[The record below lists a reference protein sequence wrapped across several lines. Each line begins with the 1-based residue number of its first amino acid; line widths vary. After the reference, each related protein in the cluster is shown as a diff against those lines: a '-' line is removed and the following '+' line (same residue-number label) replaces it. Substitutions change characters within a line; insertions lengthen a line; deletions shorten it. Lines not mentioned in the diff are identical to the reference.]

1 MDGASDEHNQLH
13 DFPAPRL
20 DGING
25 AHIDRDGVS
34 FHDRTFS
41 DRSRK
46 SSIDGTERE
55 ERSRRRFPRVSLPVE
70 LMRNS
75 YDVVVIGSGYGG
87 GVAASRMARGGQ
99 SVCVLERGKERW
111 PGEFPEKLDDAMKEI
126 HISGDFAPG
135 DRRSLPGTMIDAGNP
150 NGLYH
155 FVVGEG
161 QNVYMGNGLGGTS
174 LLNANVFLEAHRKVL
189 DMGIWPGELK
199 GQDTWKKYYD
209 RAKGVLEPAQY
220 PVTFPSLHKA
230 DLLKKQ
236 SELMSWG
243 DDFYRVPQTT
253 RFEDG
258 PNSTGVYMQASQL
271 TGMDATGINDGSK
284 STTLVNYLSDAWNW
298 GAEIFCECEVRYVA
312 KAPDREGYIIY
323 FAWHSC
329 GRGRFPIFHED
340 LMWVHAKELVFF
352 GAGSIGTT
360 EILLRSK
367 QMGLDLS
374 DDLGTEMSGN
384 GDMLGFGYNTDFEAN
399 CMARP
404 GPTSD
409 RPVGPCITSVLDRR
423 DQKNPLDGYVVED
436 CAVPHALAPLMF
448 SMLERLPDMIRPK
461 YDIVEKTEKRV
472 TRDIAKYFGPYAPE
486 GSVQKTAVYLIMSH
500 DSDQG
505 RMVLKNDKPMLT
517 YSGVG
522 RSKSVSRI
530 HDVLEKMTAAVGGNF
545 IANPVW
551 STLGRQEITVHPIG
565 GARISKDNTGN
576 NGSVNHMGELLKGH
590 GNETHEGLVVC
601 DGTVLPAAVGVN
613 PFATITAFA
622 ERSVEL
628 VAQKHNIDIDYDTK
642 NGQLD
647 MFNTPS
653 FPFPQDDT
661 GRERLAIRIE
671 ESVKNQTAGIEFTE
685 IMIGHVYTGPDVKD
699 FEVAAKLARGR
710 CEAARFFLSVK
721 SWSTEELVNSHLHP
735 ANMTG
740 TFTCNSLGGVF
751 MVNRGHFQM
760 FNHDSRQP
768 DTANLTYDFDMT
780 SPGGRIL
787 HFNGYKVINT
797 ASFLNPLELSRQT
810 TTLYVTITE
819 PEGTV
824 VGRGILHI
832 EPDDFACQ
840 LRTLVASGPS
850 FWSKASSTASF
861 LAFFA
866 RHLSTPFLAALGRL
880 QWPGTRL
887 NYASREVTPSS
898 TVPLTASDG
907 VTTKMV
913 MWNPISSDGKE
924 VSGPAPIILMIPGA
938 AVDHKIFALPT
949 IEYNAVEYFREAG
962 YRIYCVTHRV
972 GRAAV
977 AREGYTPY
985 DARRDV
991 YAALAHIR
999 KMASTTS
1006 PNESPKV
1013 YVIAHCAGS
1022 LALSCG
1028 LLDGTIPSK
1037 WIQGITASMVF
1048 MNPKFGKVDSLLSG
1062 FPTSLYEHLVSP
1074 YWDCTSSRNDTY
1086 FQSLLNQALRLYPQG
1101 EARESCRSVVCHRSE
1116 LVFGRLWTHSNLNDA
1131 THSQLERFLGGT
1143 SMRSLQWLMKTGQ
1156 LENVAANG
1164 PAYTS
1169 LVTPENIDRLKG
1181 IPILFLSG
1189 TGNMVFTAENTDISY
1204 TTLCNAHGREWYERE
1219 VFTGRGHLDAWMG
1232 STAYEDVYPRVKRH
1246 VDRVVREV
1254 RMPPAKLEKK
1264 RVV

>member
-1 MDGASDEHNQLH
+1 MDGIADAHNGIH
-13 DFPAPRL
+13 EFPEARL
-20 DGING
+20 DGLNG
-25 AHIDRDGVS
+25 APIGRNGTS
-34 FHDRTFS
+34 FHEHVHSNR
-41 DRSRK
+41 RRM
-46 SSIDGTERE
+46 SSADGTEE
-55 ERSRRRFPRVSLPVE
+55 TARSQRRFPRISLPVE
-70 LMRNS
+70 LMRSS
-75 YDVVVIGSGYGG
+75 YDVVAIGSGYGG

-111 PGEFPEKLDDAMKEI
+111 PGEFPEKLDHAMGEL
-126 HISGDFAPG
+126 HISGQFAPG
-135 DRRSLPGTMIDAGNP
+135 DRRGVPGTMIDAGNP

-189 DMGIWPGELK
+189 DMGVWPGELK
-199 GQDTWKKYYD
+199 GQDAWRTYYE
-209 RAKGVLEPAQY
+209 RARGVLEPAQY
-220 PVTFPSLHKA
+220 PVTFPSLLKA

-258 PNSTGVYMQASQL
+258 PNSTGVYMQASKL

-298 GAEIFCECEVRYVA
+298 GAEIFCECEVRYVC
-312 KAPDREGYIIY
+312 KAPDREGYIVY
-323 FAWHSC
+323 FAWHSG
-329 GRGRFPIFHED
+329 GREHFPVFHED
-340 LMWVHAKELVFF
+340 IMWVHAKKLVFF

-374 DDLGTEMSGN
+374 DDVGTEMSGN
-384 GDMLGFGYNTDFEAN
+384 GDMLGFGYNSDCQAN
-399 CMARP
+399 CLARP
-404 GPTSD
+404 EPTPD

-423 DQKNPLDGYVVED
+423 DQKNPLDGFVVED
-436 CAVPHALAPLMF
+436 CAVPYALAPLMF
-448 SMLERLPDMIRPK
+448 SMLEHLPDMIRPR
-461 YDIVEKTEKRV
+461 YDPIEKITKFA
-472 TRDIAKYFGPYAPE
+472 TRMMAKFLGPYSPK

-505 RMVLKNDKPMLT
+505 RMALKNDKPMLT

-530 HDVLEKMTAAVGGNF
+530 HDILEKMTAAVGGNF

-576 NGSVNHMGELLKGH
+576 NGVVNHMGEILKGN
-590 GNETHEGLVVC
+590 GSDTHEGLVVC
-601 DGTVLPAAVGVN
+601 DGSVLPAAVGVN

-628 VAQKHNIDIDYDTK
+628 VAQKQNIAIDYDTE

-647 MFNTPS
+647 MFGTPAY
-653 FPFPQDDT
+653 PFPQDDI
-661 GRERLAIRIE
+661 GMERLATRIE
-671 ESVKNQTAGIEFTE
+671 ESAEYQTAGIGFSE
-685 IMIGHVYTGPDVKD
+685 IMTGFLYTGPDVKD
-699 FEVAAKLARGR
+699 FEVAAKLARGS
-710 CEAARFFLSVK
+710 CETARFFLSVR
-721 SWSTEELVNSHLHP
+721 SWSTEELVNSNQHS
-735 ANMTG
+735 ANLTG
-740 TFTCNSLGGVF
+740 TFTCNSLGGIF
-751 MVNRGHFQM
+751 MVHRGVFQL

-768 DTANLTYDFDMT
+768 DTANLTYNFEMI
-780 SPGGRIL
+780 SPRGRKL
-787 HFNGYKVINT
+787 HFNGYKTVNT
-797 ASFLNPLELSRQT
+797 ASFLNPLELARQT
-810 TTLYVTITE
+810 TTLYVTVTE
-819 PEGTV
+819 NDGRV
-824 VGRGILHI
+824 AGRGMLYIQ
-832 EPDDFACQ
+832 PTDFAHE
-840 LRTLVASGPS
+840 LRTLEASGPS
-850 FWSKASSTASF
+850 FWTKATSTASF
-861 LAFFA
+861 LTFFA
-866 RHLSTPFLAALGRL
+866 QHLSTPFFSALGRL
-880 QWPGTRL
+880 QWPTSL
-887 NYASREVTPSS
+887 NYASREVTPSATTS
-898 TVPLTASDG
+898 LTASDG
-907 VTTKMV
+907 ITTKMV
-913 MWNPISSDGKE
+913 MWNPSIDGKE
-924 VSGPAPIILMIPGA
+924 VSGPAPTMLLIPGA

-949 IEYNAVEYFREAG
+949 IQHNAVEYFRESG
-962 YRIYCVTHRV
+962 YRIYCITHRV
-972 GRAAV
+972 GRTAV

-985 DARRDV
+985 DARRDIH
-991 YAALAHIR
+991 AALVHIR
-999 KMASTTS
+999 KMASMTS
-1006 PNESPKV
+1006 STEPPKV
-1013 YVIAHCAGS
+1013 YVVAHCAGS

-1028 LLDGTIPSK
+1028 LLDGTIPSR

-1062 FPTSLYEHLVSP
+1062 FPTSLYTRLVSP
-1074 YWDCTSSRNDTY
+1074 YWDCSSSRNDTY

-1116 LVFGRLWTHSNLNDA
+1116 LVFGRLWTHKNLNDA
-1131 THSQLERFLGGT
+1131 THAQLERFLGGT
-1143 SMRSLQWLMKTGQ
+1143 SMRSLQWMMETGR

-1164 PAYTS
+1164 PAYAN
-1169 LVTPENIDRLKG
+1169 LVTPENLERLKG
-1181 IPILFLSG
+1181 VPILFLSS
-1189 TGNMVFTAENTDISY
+1189 TANMVFTAESTDISY

-1246 VDRVVREV
+1246 VDKITTEV
-1254 RMPPAKLEKK
+1254 RVAPAKLEK
-1264 RVV
+1264 RRLV